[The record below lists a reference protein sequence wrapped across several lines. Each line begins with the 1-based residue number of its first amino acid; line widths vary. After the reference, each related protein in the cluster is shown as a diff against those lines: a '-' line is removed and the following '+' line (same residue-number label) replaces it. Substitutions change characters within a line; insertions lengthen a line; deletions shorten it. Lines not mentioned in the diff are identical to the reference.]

1 MPHFR
6 GIKDACR
13 RVVQKFVVNKAET
26 SDKSAAN
33 RVARDEQATEAIHQV
48 RSQDSAPAIDEG
60 AAAKPRKASRTLKPL
75 LAFLGAYTLFFF
87 WLAYRKYSL
96 FTNDSEDASLFVNTF
111 WSTLHG
117 RFFWNYM
124 LGMSFFGDH
133 TDWFMVPLL
142 PIYWLAPYPA
152 TLLLLQSAFIA
163 AAGVP
168 IYLLAR
174 DALEDSR
181 AAWCMTVAFLFFPA
195 IVSQHVNQIH
205 DTQFI
210 IVFLLFAFYFYHH
223 ERFGMFT
230 LFLALS
236 CLGKE
241 NVPLTLMMFGVYALV
256 QRRRWKWVIAP
267 WLVSGIASGLFF
279 KFIMPHFRGP
289 IPYRSFSYFGALG
302 DTPMAVLGKAVKNPS
317 LLFATLLTPI
327 NVLYFRRLVQ
337 PAGLVLPFLSMPIIF
352 ALPDLMVNLL
362 VDNTAL
368 KSVRWHYNL
377 TVGAFLFVAVI
388 FSVKKLSGWLT
399 RRYGPGRYALGFS
412 IWLVFLSFANR
423 TLWFDPNDYRE
434 PPQYNSLRTAL
445 AQVPPRASVLVPQTM
460 LTAVAD
466 RWNFNTIQYWLVTKN
481 QPAKLFQYK
490 YVIIDQNE
498 WRPMWKVPVEIIQ
511 EYTSNPSYE
520 LIFNE
525 QNVVVFRRVG
535 EDTIAGSPPDPSS
548 P

>member
-1 MPHFR
+1 MTSA
-6 GIKDACR
+6 I
-13 RVVQKFVVNKAET
+13 NET
-26 SDKSAAN
+26 AA
-33 RVARDEQATEAIHQV
+33 TH
-48 RSQDSAPAIDEG
+48 
-60 AAAKPRKASRTLKPL
+60 PRKRDRTLKL
-75 LAFLGAYTLFFF
+75 LPEFLVAYTLFFF

-124 LGMSFFGDH
+124 LGSSFFGDH

-142 PIYWLAPYPA
+142 PIYWLAPHPA

-163 AAGVP
+163 ASAVP

-174 DALEDSR
+174 DALEDVS
-181 AAWCMTVAFLFFPA
+181 AAWCMTVAFLFFPP

-210 IVFLLFAFYFYHH
+210 LVFLLFAFYFYHH
-223 ERFGMFT
+223 QRFGLFT
-230 LFLALS
+230 LFLVLS

-256 QRRRWKWVIAP
+256 QRRHWKWVITP
-267 WLVSGIASGLFF
+267 WLVSGIALWLSF
-279 KFIMPHFRGP
+279 KVIMPCFRGP
-289 IPYRSFSYFGALG
+289 IPYRSFSYFGTLG
-302 DTPMAVLGKAVKNPS
+302 DTPMAVLERLVKNPP
-317 LLFATLLTPI
+317 LLFAALLTARNI
-327 NVLYFRRLVQ
+327 LYFWRLVQ
-337 PAGLVLPFLSMPIIF
+337 PAGVVFPFLSMPVIL

-362 VDNTAL
+362 VQNTAL

-377 TVGAFLFVAVI
+377 TIGAFLFVAVI
-388 FSVKKLSGWLT
+388 FSLKKLSGWLT
-399 RRYGPGRYALGFS
+399 RRYGPAHYALGFS

-423 TLWFDPNDYRE
+423 ALWFDPNDYRE
-434 PPQYNSLRTAL
+434 PPQYNSLRAAL
-445 AQVPPRASVLVPQTM
+445 DLVPPRASVLVPQTM

-466 RWNFNTIQYWLVTKN
+466 RWTFNTIQVTTN
-481 QPAKLFQYK
+481 QPARLFQYK

-498 WRPMWKVPVEIIQ
+498 WRPTWNVPADIIQ
-511 EYTSNPSYE
+511 QYTSSPGYE

-525 QNVVVFRRVG
+525 QHVLVFRRI
-535 EDTIAGSPPDPSS
+535 EQDTIAGPPPNPSS
-548 P
+548 R